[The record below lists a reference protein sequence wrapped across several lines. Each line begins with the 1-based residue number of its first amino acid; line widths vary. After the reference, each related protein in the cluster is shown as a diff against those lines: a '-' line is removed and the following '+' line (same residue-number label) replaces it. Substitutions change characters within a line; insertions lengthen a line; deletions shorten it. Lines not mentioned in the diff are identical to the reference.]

1 MNISKRWFVA
11 LTVLAIFSFAVCS
24 VGGEID
30 QRELTAEVKDA
41 IQVFK
46 ATDSSLKARFK
57 SAHAYAIFP
66 RAGKGGFIVGG
77 GRALGQVYERGKLI
91 GTARMS
97 QVTVGAQIG
106 GQAFYELIFFE
117 SKEALADFKRDKYSM
132 NAQVSA
138 VAAAEGASLN
148 ARYVSGVMVF
158 TKARSGLMAEATVGG
173 QKFEF
178 EPLAE

>member
-1 MNISKRWFVA
+1 
-11 LTVLAIFSFAVCS
+11 
-24 VGGEID
+24 
-30 QRELTAEVKDA
+30 
-41 IQVFK
+41 
-46 ATDSSLKARFK
+46 
-57 SAHAYAIFP
+57 
-66 RAGKGGFIVGG
+66 
-77 GRALGQVYERGKLI
+77 
-91 GTARMS
+91 MS